1 MFMSRVIGPRQ
12 IADFLV
18 GVVEHTFFV
27 VAGFVLMVL
36 GLGLSVTMI
45 MLPVGL
51 AVGLLGFAMF
61 VGGMTVRMGST
72 S

>member
-1 MFMSRVIGPRQ
+1 MAHVIAPRQ
-12 IADFLV
+12 IAGFLI
-18 GVVEHTFFV
+18 GVLEHTFFV

-51 AVGLLGFAMF
+51 PLGLLGLAM
-61 VGGMTVRMGST
+61 VIGGLTVRMNQS
-72 S
+72 

>member
-1 MFMSRVIGPRQ
+1 MAHVIAPRQ
-12 IADFLV
+12 IAGFLI
-18 GVVEHTFFV
+18 GVLEHTFFV

-61 VGGMTVRMGST
+61 VGGMTVRMGSA

>member
-1 MFMSRVIGPRQ
+1 MSHVIAPRQ
-12 IADFLV
+12 IAGFLI
-18 GVVEHTFFV
+18 GVLEHTFFV
-27 VAGFVLMVL
+27 VTGFVLMVL

-61 VGGMTVRMGST
+61 VCGMTVRMGST

>member
-1 MFMSRVIGPRQ
+1 MAHVIAPRQ
-12 IADFLV
+12 IADFLIA
-18 GVVEHTFFV
+18 VVEHTFFV

-61 VGGMTVRMGST
+61 VGGMTVRIGSP